1 MASATIGTDP
11 REQMTSRPISSRL
24 VLRLAG
30 RLAAVALTFLIA
42 LLVGIQFARIAGQ
55 NVAMTRQLTSVRSDI
70 AGLERRRAQQQRELV
85 RLEDPLGAVPEI
97 HDRLR
102 LVRPNEA
109 IIILNPAPSPNP

>member
-1 MASATIGTDP
+1 MK
-11 REQMTSRPISSRL
+11 SRPISSQL

-30 RLAAVALTFLIA
+30 RLAAIALTLLIA
-42 LLVGIQFARIAGQ
+42 LLVGIQFTRVIGQ
-55 NVAMTRQLTSVRSDI
+55 NVAMAQQLKAVRADV
-70 AGLERRRAQQQRELV
+70 AGLERRRMQQQRELV

-109 IIILNPAPSPNP
+109 IIFLNPAPSPNP